1 MPFRRGVSVHTVL
14 GVAVLGVALLYGAL
28 ACQPGNGDGR
38 SGRGVEGPL
47 LARAAALWPVTGG
60 AVQVHVCWAPAMLGT
75 TYPVASLAP
84 DAGAAIAAHQAWVR
98 AAVEREWNGRT
109 VVQFVGWQ
117 DCVAGTPDIRL
128 VPIDSGTR
136 ASCATSQ
143 GQACAE
149 YLGKELSGGKSVYL
163 NMLFGDEVIYSSR
176 YQQTHAGS
184 AYVGSQDLSYWWLPQ
199 ACFEDLRYA
208 WSTNNTLTKHRVDI
222 SDTVNRAAFDQIYQ
236 DCLAFSAIHEFG
248 HAAGFAHELQRSD
261 APATNPNDGVA
272 CQVGGAPDVRYVA
285 DTPLGPYD
293 PQSIM
298 NYCRTDNTPTLS
310 AEDVEQTNLVYG
322 GGGGGADGQGGSG
335 GLQGAG
341 GWGGASAGGHAGSHS
356 DTGGGAGG
364 NAGETNAPSGGTHG
378 SSSGGSASGGAPVS
392 QGGANSDAG
401 AAAGTATGGVGGPDA
416 GGPAGNG
423 GSGCAVM
430 PGQPDP
436 AGLLFAGVV
445 LAASVAFRT
454 RGRACYA
461 ASSGLDPSSGRPRW
475 GGERRRSS
483 A

>member
-1 MPFRRGVSVHTVL
+1 IRGSDRPALAVKSPAMPFRRGVSVHTVL

-60 AVQVHVCWAPAMLGT
+60 AVQVHVCWAPALLGT

-84 DAGAAIAAHQAWVR
+84 GAGAVIATH
-98 AAVEREWNGRT
+98 
-109 VVQFVGWQ
+109 
-117 DCVAGTPDIRL
+117 
-128 VPIDSGTR
+128 
-136 ASCATSQ
+136 
-143 GQACAE
+143 QACAE
-149 YLGKELSGGKSVYL
+149 YPGKELAGGKSVYL

-176 YQQTHAGS
+176 YQLSHAGS
-184 AYVGSQDLSYWWLPQ
+184 AYVGSQDLSYWRLPQ

-298 NYCRTDNTPTLS
+298 NFCRTDNTPTLS

-322 GGGGGADGQGGSG
+322 GGSGGAARQGGSG

-356 DTGGGAGG
+356 ATGGGAGG
-364 NAGETNAPSGGTHG
+364 NAGETTAPSGGTHG

-392 QGGANSDAG
+392 QGGAKSAAG
-401 AAAGTATGGVGGPDA
+401 AAAGTAPGGVGGPDA

-461 ASSGLDPSSGRPRW
+461 ASSGLAPSSGRPRW

-483 A
+483 ACSRFTGTS